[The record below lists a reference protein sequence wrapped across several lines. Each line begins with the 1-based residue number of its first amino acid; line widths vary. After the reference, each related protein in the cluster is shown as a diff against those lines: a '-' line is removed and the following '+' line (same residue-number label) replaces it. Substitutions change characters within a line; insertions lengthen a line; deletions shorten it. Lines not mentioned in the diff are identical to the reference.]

1 MSEVTLEQVQAK
13 QAELAALIA
22 RLTEPKA
29 APTILQIP
37 AASIELQPG
46 EHYAGTLLNDD
57 GTVRAH
63 LVLMAAQSDDTLAW
77 QDAMDWAK
85 GVGGEL
91 PSRQEMA
98 LLFANCR
105 EHMEKDDWQ
114 WSRDTHDS
122 DASYAWY
129 CGFDY
134 GYVDFSHKSYEG
146 RARAVRRVNP

>member
-22 RLTEPKA
+22 RLTAPA
-29 APTILQIP
+29 AVPTILQVP
-37 AASIELQPG
+37 AATIELQPG
-46 EHYAGTLLNDD
+46 ERYAGVLLNDD
-57 GTVRAH
+57 CSVRAH
-63 LVLMAAQSDDTLAW
+63 LVLMAAKSDEKLIW

-105 EHMEKDDWQ
+105 DHMEKDDWQ
-114 WSRDTHDS
+114 WSRDTHES
-122 DASYAWY
+122 DASSAWY
-129 CGFDY
+129 CFFTL
-134 GYVDFSHKSYEG
+134 GYVSFNRISYEG
-146 RARAVRRVNP
+146 RARAVRRFIP